1 MRRQIKGFLQM
12 NHYNHL
18 TTNERENLLFLT
30 AKGYSI
36 RKIATILRRSPST
49 VSRELRRNSKK
60 ETYSPSLATSLY
72 HKRRK
77 KCHKR
82 YVLDNPE
89 LYSVVKRLFLEEQW
103 SPEEISNRLRLENY
117 PFYVSYNTIYRA
129 IYTKKFDEK
138 GLSHG
143 NRGCIR
149 KLRHRGKTR
158 HKKGTQDT
166 RGKIRI
172 SNELEK
178 RPKLALERKVI
189 GHMEADTIV
198 GKRGGACIVTMVDMT
213 SRFLLGGKSTKKD
226 SDSVKEVM
234 LGVLNSLPS
243 RKKKTITPDRGKEF
257 ACHEEITQ
265 ETGIEF
271 YFPRPHSPWDRGTNE
286 NTNGLLREYI
296 PKSTDIDALSEEEIA
311 AFFDKLNKRPR
322 KCLGWKTPFEVF
334 YNKVLHLV

>member
-1 MRRQIKGFLQM
+1 M
-12 NHYNHL
+12 
-18 TTNERENLLFLT
+18 
-30 AKGYSI
+30 
-36 RKIATILRRSPST
+36 RSPIHKDSRRRGNPSG
-49 VSRELRRNSKK
+49 VSAPPAVCVRQHAAEQPQRVSVLLVVLFVLGVGLRVLVLLAVLLLVGGRRRLVFVLL
-60 ETYSPSLATSLY
+60 THCASPPFLEFS
-72 HKRRK
+72 
-77 KCHKR
+77 
-82 YVLDNPE
+82 
-89 LYSVVKRLFLEEQW
+89 SVVCT
-103 SPEEISNRLRLENY
+103 Y
-117 PFYVSYNTIYRA
+117 PAKNIR
-129 IYTKKFDEK
+129 
-138 GLSHG
+138 
-143 NRGCIR
+143 RG
-149 KLRHRGKTR
+149 
-158 HKKGTQDT
+158 
-166 RGKIRI
+166 
-172 SNELEK
+172 LEK
-178 RPKLALERKVI
+178 RPKIALERKVI

>member
-1 MRRQIKGFLQM
+1 M

-18 TTNERENLLFLT
+18 TTNERENLLFLS
-30 AKGYSI
+30 AKDYSI
-36 RKIATILRRSPST
+36 RKIASILHRSPST
-49 VSRELRRNSKK
+49 ISRELRRNSKNK
-60 ETYSPSLATSLY
+60 VYSPSLATSLY
-72 HKRRK
+72 LKRRK
-77 KCHKR
+77 NCHKR
-82 YVLDNPE
+82 YTFDNPE
-89 LYSVVKRLFLEEQW
+89 LYSKVKRLFLEEQW
-103 SPEEISNRLRLENY
+103 SPEEISNRLRLEDY
-117 PFYVSYNTIYRA
+117 SFSVSYNTIYRA
-129 IYTKKFDEK
+129 IYARQFDEK
-138 GLSHG
+138 GLSRG

-158 HKKGTQDT
+158 HKKGMQDA

-178 RPKLALERKVI
+178 RPKSALERKTI
-189 GHMEADTIV
+189 GHIEADTIV
-198 GKRGGACIVTMVDMT
+198 GKRGGACVVTMVDMA
-213 SRFLLGGKSTKKD
+213 SRYLLGGKAKKKD

-234 LGVLNSLPS
+234 LDVLNSLPS

-257 ACHEEITQ
+257 ACHEEITE

-296 PKSTDIDALSEEEIA
+296 PKSTDIDSISEEEIA
-311 AFFDKLNKRPR
+311 KYFDKLNKRPR

-334 YNKVLHLV
+334 FNKVLHLV

>member
-1 MRRQIKGFLQM
+1 M
-12 NHYNHL
+12 
-18 TTNERENLLFLT
+18 
-30 AKGYSI
+30 
-36 RKIATILRRSPST
+36 
-49 VSRELRRNSKK
+49 
-60 ETYSPSLATSLY
+60 
-72 HKRRK
+72 
-77 KCHKR
+77 
-82 YVLDNPE
+82 
-89 LYSVVKRLFLEEQW
+89 
-103 SPEEISNRLRLENY
+103 RLENY

-178 RPKLALERKVI
+178 RPKIALERKVI
-189 GHMEADTIV
+189 GHMEADTII
-198 GKRGGACIVTMVDMT
+198 GKRGGACVVTMVDMT
-213 SRFLLGGKSTKKD
+213 SRFLLGGKATKKD
-226 SDSVKEVM
+226 SASVKKVM

-271 YFPRPHSPWDRGTNE
+271 YFPPPHSPWDRGTNE

-296 PKSTDIDALSEEEIA
+296 PKSTNIDALSEEEIA
-311 AFFDKLNKRPR
+311 LFFDKLNKRPR